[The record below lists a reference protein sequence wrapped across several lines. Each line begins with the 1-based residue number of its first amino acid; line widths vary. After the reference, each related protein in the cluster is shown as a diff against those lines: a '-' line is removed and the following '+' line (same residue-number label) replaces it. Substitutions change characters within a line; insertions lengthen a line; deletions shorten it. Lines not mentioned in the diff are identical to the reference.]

1 VSSLNGHLSLA
12 TPRSA
17 ATPPPE
23 HLADAAARAVQRR
36 LETETAAA
44 LDQWLDSTPEAST
57 SARAERVAAAV
68 RESWTSPEDIRPPL
82 YEDVTQWVTH
92 HFAPIYIRRIQGG
105 TRWCAQW
112 WRHPEAVIRFAA
124 LWRTW
129 ETARLAV
136 SPYAMADWHL
146 NYLDRMLPV
155 LLGDQGPF
163 YSCKPDAHNNP
174 PPLPMVDPPDEHYA

>member
-1 VSSLNGHLSLA
+1 VSSANGHLPVA
-12 TPRSA
+12 IGRPAAPSA
-17 ATPPPE
+17 E
-23 HLADAAARAVQRR
+23 HLADAAATAIQRR
-36 LETETAAA
+36 LESEAAAA
-44 LDQWLDSTPEAST
+44 LNRWLDTSSDTSTA
-57 SARAERVAAAV
+57 ARADLVAAAV
-68 RESWTSPEDIRPPL
+68 RESWTTHDARPPL
-82 YEDVTQWVTH
+82 YEDVAQWVGH

-129 ETARLAV
+129 EAARLAA

-163 YSCKPDAHNNP
+163 YSCKPDAHNDP
-174 PPLPMVDPPDEHYA
+174 PPLPVVEPPNEPSV

>member
-1 VSSLNGHLSLA
+1 MSTINGHMPLSTGEPV
-12 TPRSA
+12 TPPAAEHLTDAAIRVIKDRLESEA
-17 ATPPPE
+17 ATALE
-23 HLADAAARAVQRR
+23 RWLHSSSQSSTTAR
-36 LETETAAA
+36 TE
-44 LDQWLDSTPEAST
+44 L
-57 SARAERVAAAV
+57 VAAAV
-68 RESWTSPEDIRPPL
+68 QDSWKTHEQARPPL
-82 YEDVTQWVTH
+82 YDDVTQWVGD

-105 TRWCAQW
+105 MRWCSQW

-163 YSCKPDAHNNP
+163 YSCKPDAHNDP
-174 PPLPMVDPPDEHYA
+174 PPLPMVEPPDKQYV